1 MNITNTI
8 LNKFFPDDIASYILE
23 FSGFHKLRNGQ
34 FMKQIDKTTRGYR
47 RIKRCIGSRDLKKTY
62 AVLHMS
68 KNTRVFIFDQFANKH
83 GRL

>member
-1 MNITNTI
+1 MNINSI
-8 LNKFFPDDIASYILE
+8 LNIFVPDDITSHILE
-23 FSGFHKLRNGQ
+23 FSGFHKLRNGK

-47 RIKRCIGSRDLKKTY
+47 RIKKCIDSRDLTKTY

-68 KNTRVFIFDQFANKH
+68 KNTKVFIFDQFANKH

>member
-1 MNITNTI
+1 MNSI
-8 LNKFFPDDIASYILE
+8 LNIFVPDDISCSILE

-47 RIKRCIGSRDLKKTY
+47 RVKRCIASRDLTKTY
-62 AVLHMS
+62 AVLNLS
-68 KNTRVFIFDQFANKH
+68 KNTKVVMFNQFANKH

>member
-1 MNITNTI
+1 MNINSI
-8 LNKFFPDDIASYILE
+8 LNRFVPDDISSSILE

-47 RIKRCIGSRDLKKTY
+47 RIKKCVDSKDLTKTY
-62 AVLHMS
+62 AVLNLS
-68 KNTRVFIFDQFANKH
+68 KNTKVVMFNQFANKH

>member
-1 MNITNTI
+1 MNAI
-8 LNKFFPDDIASYILE
+8 LNNFVPNDISSSILE

-47 RIKRCIGSRDLKKTY
+47 RIKRCIASRDLTKTY

-68 KNTRVFIFDQFANKH
+68 KNTKVVLFNQFANKH
-83 GRL
+83 GRI

>member
-1 MNITNTI
+1 MNAI
-8 LNKFFPDDIASYILE
+8 LNNFVPNDISSSILE

-47 RIKRCIGSRDLKKTY
+47 RIQRCIASRDLTKTY

-68 KNTRVFIFDQFANKH
+68 KNTKVVLFNQFANKH
-83 GRL
+83 GRI